1 MSPAQRWPL
10 HPAPKEGEALS
21 SWLNRVANCYQMDM
35 RELLEH
41 DLGHDQIEDLDTAP
55 PLPLLI
61 ALARRSGIE
70 QDRLRCMS
78 FAGWMPWLL
87 DSLDNS
93 VTSALE
99 TYVFQLSVLLPKGSR
114 KTRSV
119 KRWRAWLPM
128 QQLRRACPR
137 CMRESTE
144 HALPLIWQL
153 PLLLS
158 CPTHGC
164 WLEHHGG
171 GTGTF
176 MGWDDA
182 SCEQRQASAPISAMD
197 RRTWEA
203 FTTGYV
209 TLPRRRVHAGL
220 WFRLLRTLLDELNT
234 PVSLCGSN
242 GQTIRYVWERCGH
255 PLRAGQSQWQ
265 AFEILA
271 DSVQLQM
278 LEAAATAIELI
289 ESQFLDAA
297 GEFAGLFV
305 QEPQREFT
313 NGLPVR
319 VGFEEPAN
327 YWRKAAEAIEK
338 AVLDARH
345 NPETARSLFGLA
357 SYAQNDHDSLEQL
370 RAIFAKVQ
378 IPAEFLSGVTRQILY
393 RHVSPKGELRP
404 DGEKLIKA

>member
-1 MSPAQRWPL
+1 MSQAQRWPL

-21 SWLNRVANCYQMDM
+21 SWLHRVSDCYQLDM
-35 RELLEH
+35 RELLQH
-41 DLGHDQIEDLDTAP
+41 DLGHGQIDDLDTAP

-61 ALARRSGIE
+61 ALAQRSGIE
-70 QDRLRCMS
+70 LDHLRCMS
-78 FAGWMPWLL
+78 FAGWTPWLL
-87 DSLDNS
+87 DNLDNS
-93 VTSALE
+93 IPSALE
-99 TYVFQLSVLLPKGSR
+99 TYVFQLSVLLPKGHR
-114 KTRSV
+114 KARSIMS
-119 KRWRAWLPM
+119 WRPWLPM
-128 QQLRRACPR
+128 QPLRRACPHCIR
-137 CMRESTE
+137 DSAE

-164 WLEHHGG
+164 WLEPYWG

-197 RRTWEA
+197 RRTWQA
-203 FTTGYV
+203 LTTGYV
-209 TLPRRRVHAGL
+209 ELPRRRVHAGL

-234 PVSLCGSN
+234 PISLCGSY
-242 GQTIRYVWERCGH
+242 GEAIRYVWERCGY

-289 ESQFLDAA
+289 ESRILNAT

-313 NGLPVR
+313 NGLPAR
-319 VGFEEPAN
+319 VESEEPVN
-327 YWRKAAEAIEK
+327 YWRKAAEAIEE

-345 NPETARSLFGLA
+345 NPETARSLFRLV
-357 SYAQNDHDSLEQL
+357 SYGRNDPASLEQL
-370 RAIFAKVQ
+370 RAIFAKEQ
-378 IPAEFLSGVTRQILY
+378 IPAEFLLHY
-393 RHVSPKGELRP
+393 EPARP
-404 DGEKLIKA
+404 FTCHTLSDGLSDRF